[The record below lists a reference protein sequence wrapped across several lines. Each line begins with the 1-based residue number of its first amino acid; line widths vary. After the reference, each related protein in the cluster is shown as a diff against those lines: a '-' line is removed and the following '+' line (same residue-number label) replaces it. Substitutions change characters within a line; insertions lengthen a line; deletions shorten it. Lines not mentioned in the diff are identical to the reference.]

1 MVSPTSGKGSTRSS
15 EGGVIHPP
23 PPKVYPPASRWPRV
37 HLVVVC
43 PRCKGATAVREDQK
57 SATCPRCERSYDPR
71 RSRAYHRSEDPAEV
85 ARLVGEMNARLE
97 KGFSRYEAD
106 RRAAEPRRKGVEGDL
121 ESVVSR
127 VSLVKGRQRQL
138 EEAVAQLSSRE
149 EPSFSSGELF
159 DVLEAVGWPRHA
171 AEDALRRMLEEGV
184 VVEKRPDA
192 YGAV

>member
-1 MVSPTSGKGSTRSS
+1 M
-15 EGGVIHPP
+15 
-23 PPKVYPPASRWPRV
+23 

-57 SATCPRCERSYDPR
+57 SATCPRCQRTYDPR

-97 KGFSRYEAD
+97 KGFQRYEAD
-106 RRAAEPRRKGVEGDL
+106 RRAAEPRRGPVDDDL

-138 EEAVAQLSSRE
+138 QEAVRLLTSRE
-149 EPSFSSGELF
+149 GGTFSSDELA
-159 DVLEAVGWPRHA
+159 DVLESAGWPRHA
-171 AEDALRRMLEEGV
+171 AEDALARMLDEGEIV
-184 VVEKRPDA
+184 QKRPDR